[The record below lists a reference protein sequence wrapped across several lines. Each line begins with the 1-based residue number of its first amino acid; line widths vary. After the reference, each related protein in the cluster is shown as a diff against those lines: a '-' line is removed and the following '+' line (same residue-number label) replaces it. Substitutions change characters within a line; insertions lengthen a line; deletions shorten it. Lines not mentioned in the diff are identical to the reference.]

1 MSGAKKSIDE
11 IWKELNARPQPRQGI
26 SGLGGV
32 GIGGLPGVTSKV
44 RTVGIGSK
52 PAAAS
57 DASPNGVIQQGGSA
71 PGQDQQSSQAP
82 ASQQDVVGPKVALQG
97 DDASYLA
104 SLQRTINCLADPD
117 RSLRRTAATTLQT
130 KLLSGDASTPRATP
144 AQLQALLSG
153 PLLRPLVS
161 LLSDQ
166 LERCRLVSLAILLDG
181 CRQLPDS
188 SALLPELLPALARRY
203 GALPVQEAAEEIRLQ
218 IVQLTSLLL
227 STSQPS
233 HLSRYIPEV
242 ASIVCR
248 GLEDGFPDLKKAAC
262 TCTEQLAALARGR
275 PASSAP
281 GAPHPSPTSQDTTT
295 TTTTTPDASP
305 ATASGA
311 TATATASAISSALDG
326 EAEKLLAS
334 LVPNLQHQHSRVRL
348 AAMAALDALV
358 GPGAGGVRRALLEE
372 VVVPALRPLA
382 HDRAQ
387 GVREAMFSAT
397 ARWMG
402 YTAGEAPEAA
412 ADGQGGVGGEG
423 GNGAAAA
430 AASQLLPLLVVGVTD
445 PQPATASLVLSL
457 VEGVGAV
464 WLREHQQQGRKSS
477 NEEVNP
483 TDTTNDEEGQGR
495 EGRSAQGADEEE
507 GVVAVRLE
515 ASRLGA
521 PYSGRPGVGCRAMV
535 VALLPQHLPPLARQL
550 GEWTAA
556 LRVAAARSLHTT
568 LVMSEGAAAA
578 HAQLLLSAL
587 CR

>member
-57 DASPNGVIQQGGSA
+57 DASPNSASQQGGSA
-71 PGQDQQSSQAP
+71 PGQDQQPSQAP
-82 ASQQDVVGPKVALQG
+82 SAASQQDVVGPKVALDG

-144 AQLQALLSG
+144 AQLHALLCG

-188 SALLPELLPALARRY
+188 SVLLPELLPALARRY
-203 GALPVQEAAEEIRLQ
+203 GALPVQEAAEEVCLQ
-218 IVQLTSLLL
+218 IAQLTSLLL

-233 HLSRYIPEV
+233 HLSRFIPEI

-281 GAPHPSPTSQDTTT
+281 GAPPAPSPSQDTTI
-295 TTTTTPDASP
+295 TTPDATS
-305 ATASGA
+305 ATASG
-311 TATATASAISSALDG
+311 ATATASAISSALDG

-372 VVVPALRPLA
+372 VVVPALKPLA

-387 GVREAMFSAT
+387 GVREAMFSAV

-402 YTAGEAPEAA
+402 YPAGEAPDAA
-412 ADGQGGVGGEG
+412 AGGEQMC
-423 GNGAAAA
+423 GAAAG
-430 AASQLLPLLVVGVTD
+430 AASQLLPLLLVGVTD
-445 PQPATASLVLSL
+445 PQPATGSLALSL

-464 WLREHQQQGRKSS
+464 WLREQQQQGTSEAGATEIS
-477 NEEVNP
+477 G
-483 TDTTNDEEGQGR
+483 DEAKESGQDGH
-495 EGRSAQGADEEE
+495 E

-521 PYSGRPGVGCRAMV
+521 PYSGRPGAGCRAMV

-550 GEWTAA
+550 GEWTVA

-578 HAQLLLSAL
+578 HAQLLLPAL